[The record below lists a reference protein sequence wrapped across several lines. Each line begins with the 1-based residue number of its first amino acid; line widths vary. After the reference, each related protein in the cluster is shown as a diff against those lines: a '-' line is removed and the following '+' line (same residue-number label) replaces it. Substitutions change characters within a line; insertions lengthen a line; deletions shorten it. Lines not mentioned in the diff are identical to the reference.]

1 MGMILLVVYSV
12 AGLNASLRD
21 WTKLFTFRRV
31 AAAIA
36 ALIGIYAWVSYRMAA
51 DLTLAE
57 RTELEGTP
65 ADFGRVYES
74 VRFMSRRGDV
84 MLDGWY
90 LPGLGG
96 MPVAI
101 LVHGIGSNRTGG
113 SMTELACMMN
123 ERGYGV
129 LVFDLR
135 GHGESGDG
143 LMSGGWHERMDV
155 LGAVDYLLG
164 REVPPDSIGVLGF
177 SLGAA
182 ACALA
187 AAEEP
192 RIRAAVLDCPFARA
206 SELIQNE
213 AELRTPL
220 PGWVALIFK
229 PLALLLAG
237 RLYDIDVGAVAP
249 EDAVAKLDYPVMVIV
264 TPDDDRVPP
273 SHGVRVH
280 EAAQEGSELWIVE
293 DVEHCCAFAEHRD
306 EYVERV
312 CGYFEARLL

>member
-1 MGMILLVVYSV
+1 M
-12 AGLNASLRD
+12 
-21 WTKLFTFRRV
+21 FTFRRV

-164 REVPPDSIGVLGF
+164 RGVP
-177 SLGAA
+177 A
-182 ACALA
+182 
-187 AAEEP
+187 
-192 RIRAAVLDCPFARA
+192 
-206 SELIQNE
+206 
-213 AELRTPL
+213 
-220 PGWVALIFK
+220 
-229 PLALLLAG
+229 
-237 RLYDIDVGAVAP
+237 
-249 EDAVAKLDYPVMVIV
+249 
-264 TPDDDRVPP
+264 
-273 SHGVRVH
+273 
-280 EAAQEGSELWIVE
+280 
-293 DVEHCCAFAEHRD
+293 
-306 EYVERV
+306 
-312 CGYFEARLL
+312 